1 MPDYEPHFE
10 ALNFVMDFFLMKLP
24 ENIGVYRLL
33 KVKIS
38 KKSDKSCIFSMKYKN
53 DINLSDI

>member
-1 MPDYEPHFE
+1 MNEPHFE

-53 DINLSDI
+53 DINLSDT